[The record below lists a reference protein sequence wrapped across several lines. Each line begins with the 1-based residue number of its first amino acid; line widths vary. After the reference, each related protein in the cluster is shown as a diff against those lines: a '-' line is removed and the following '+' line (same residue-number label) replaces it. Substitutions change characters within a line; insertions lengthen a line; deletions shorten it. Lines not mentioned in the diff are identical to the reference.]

1 MSDWN
6 FNKKTNL
13 IVLNG
18 IESRL
23 SSLDWRTIIG
33 WVTFIVIL
41 LSFAALITTFIL
53 LHYNDKK
60 FVRTVNFESSGARAY
75 RIDSV
80 HNSVTYF
87 DLSNLRE
94 KKNITMEQFYD
105 SFPEEEKAK
114 VHTWIENILSGKQT
128 TDFLQTNVY
137 LKAHKKTTSS
147 FLRITKSNLLAV
159 CFILKATFFKMRFE
173 KKEAFQTPLLL
184 RRRNSLLP

>member
-94 KKNITMEQFYD
+94 KKNITM
-105 SFPEEEKAK
+105 
-114 VHTWIENILSGKQT
+114 
-128 TDFLQTNVY
+128 
-137 LKAHKKTTSS
+137 
-147 FLRITKSNLLAV
+147 
-159 CFILKATFFKMRFE
+159 
-173 KKEAFQTPLLL
+173 
-184 RRRNSLLP
+184 